1 MEKRLQN
8 TLTGK
13 EREEFQRLM
22 DLNIFLAAVREEAQ
36 FINGMKHGI
45 RLMTEAFGREE
56 ENFTLE

>member
-1 MEKRLQN
+1 
-8 TLTGK
+8 
-13 EREEFQRLM
+13 M

-45 RLMTEAFGREE
+45 RLMTEAFDREE